1 MTDVDEDFG
10 LFGEM
15 DIEDV
20 PDDPWFVGAGWYQCS
35 VTKSVRHAK
44 KDSSGYAW
52 IVEYTIDEPDS
63 QYHGFT
69 KSDWFDLHPLAPG
82 QQFKD
87 LDKDA
92 QQDVI
97 RMKNRIMQAFDR
109 TEAEA
114 KKFKPDDAMGEVVY
128 VKVVERKGKNEHEGR
143 TFSNIDKV
151 LSKRLFEEQNEGRSD
166 SSMSDVGL
174 SGA

>member
-1 MTDVDEDFG
+1 MANAEEDFG
-10 LFGEM
+10 LFGDM
-15 DIEDV
+15 DIEDI

-35 VTKSVRHAK
+35 VTKSTRHAK

-52 IVEYTIDEPDS
+52 IVNYTIDEPDS

-69 KSDWFDLHPLAPG
+69 KSDWFDLYPG
-82 QQFKD
+82 RPFKELSADEQQ
-87 LDKDA
+87 A
-92 QQDVI
+92 TI
-97 RMKNRIMQAFDR
+97 RMKNRIMEAFDK

-114 KKFKPDDAMGEVVY
+114 ARFRPDDAMGETVFM
-128 VKVVERKGKNEHEGR
+128 KVVERQGKGEHTGK
-143 TFSNIDKV
+143 TFSNIEKV
-151 LSKRLFEEQNEGRSD
+151 ISKRLREEQNEGKAD